1 MPNHDTFLW
10 KTACVSA
17 SARVPNSFVRDF
29 KRQAAELRRTG
40 REVARGLKRKNR
52 WDFPRE
58 TSPLVSVAL
67 LSLFPLSTPK
77 KLLAFEHG
85 RDRYKLRRAALDCHS
100 RDIYLW
106 VQSLNPP
113 PSAPYASSW
122 GEFSNV
128 HLANTWLRQITGG
141 NHFLRV
147 RPHMASAVTLK
158 DEIQHGAT
166 HADMVAAVFGCSNI
180 TVSFKE
186 IASRFCQCWLGKYC
200 RYTGKYFE

>member
-1 MPNHDTFLW
+1 MKAGTEVRDEVWSYVWDASMFQPWHFPMKDSL
-10 KTACVSA
+10 CVSLG
-17 SARVPNSFVRDF
+17 PCTQQFVRDF

-85 RDRYKLRRAALDCHS
+85 RDRYKLRRAALDWHS
-100 RDIYLW
+100 RDIYPW

-113 PSAPYASSW
+113 FRPLCLISGSIQQCSPRAYLV
-122 GEFSNV
+122 E
-128 HLANTWLRQITGG
+128 T
-141 NHFLRV
+141 NHR
-147 RPHMASAVTLK
+147 RK
-158 DEIQHGAT
+158 
-166 HADMVAAVFGCSNI
+166 
-180 TVSFKE
+180 
-186 IASRFCQCWLGKYC
+186 
-200 RYTGKYFE
+200 

>member
-1 MPNHDTFLW
+1 MLWSFTIGIDTDDNNFSSVVNESRNRGERRSLIVRLRCFHVSIRMPNHDTFLW

-52 WDFPRE
+52 WGFPRE

-67 LSLFPLSTPK
+67 LPLFPLSTPK

-85 RDRYKLRRAALDCHS
+85 RDRYKLRRAALDWHS
-100 RDIYLW
+100 REIYLW

-113 PSAPYASSW
+113 
-122 GEFSNV
+122 F
-128 HLANTWLRQITGG
+128 
-141 NHFLRV
+141 
-147 RPHMASAVTLK
+147 RPLCLILGR
-158 DEIQHGAT
+158 IQ
-166 HADMVAAVFGCSNI
+166 
-180 TVSFKE
+180 
-186 IASRFCQCWLGKYC
+186 
-200 RYTGKYFE
+200 